1 MCNSNVLNSLVVTC
15 FTWFFTTTRSS
26 QWASVLALQGRRWW
40 LKRPWNSGW
49 LEVRPCFCGLKRLK
63 IDDERLPDIF
73 IYYMMLVCRTTEVLM
88 SDCFFWLFRWFWKKQ
103 YRLQAMNWNFQLGSN
118 KKTLSS
124 SRGKSDSRE
133 SPDYLGFQL
142 GHCCWR
148 ICCFLTLIL
157 TSVSFLL
164 IRDAVLLSRIDGRT
178 PGASEDWLVKC
189 SKKRCGG
196 HMPNIDVIVLKHP
209 LPLSSCFWKKN
220 PNSAKFFHSTLHSE
234 PFETTTPPVLPP
246 FNHDFYST
254 CAIFWWVSSQFFHG
268 KWLKKLQLLQVKFP
282 KDLFAGRCS
291 ALIEAACR
299 YPGRGCGDG
308 NGRAEKTKKP
318 TEKLRLN

>member
-1 MCNSNVLNSLVVTC
+1 
-15 FTWFFTTTRSS
+15 
-26 QWASVLALQGRRWW
+26 
-40 LKRPWNSGW
+40 
-49 LEVRPCFCGLKRLK
+49 
-63 IDDERLPDIF
+63 
-73 IYYMMLVCRTTEVLM
+73 
-88 SDCFFWLFRWFWKKQ
+88 
-103 YRLQAMNWNFQLGSN
+103 MNWNFQLGSN

-124 SRGKSDSRE
+124 SRGKSDSKE

-142 GHCCWR
+142 EHCCWR

-220 PNSAKFFHSTLHSE
+220 PNSAKFFHSTLLSE
-234 PFETTTPPVLPP
+234 PFETTTTPPVYP
-246 FNHDFYST
+246 HST
-254 CAIFWWVSSQFFHG
+254 KISTANVLFSREFHLNFSMENGWKSSNF
-268 KWLKKLQLLQVKFP
+268 LQVKFP
-282 KDLFAGRCS
+282 KDEFAGRCS
-291 ALIEAACR
+291 ALIEAACW
-299 YPGRGCGDG
+299 PGIRRWERSRAGEKKKAYRKVKVELDIVLGGGFKYFVCSS
-308 NGRAEKTKKP
+308 NGLKP
-318 TEKLRLN
+318 PTSCH

>member
-1 MCNSNVLNSLVVTC
+1 MTNGFQIYLYIIWCWYVVPPKC
-15 FTWFFTTTRSS
+15 WCLI
-26 QWASVLALQGRRWW
+26 V
-40 LKRPWNSGW
+40 
-49 LEVRPCFCGLKRLK
+49 
-63 IDDERLPDIF
+63 
-73 IYYMMLVCRTTEVLM
+73 
-88 SDCFFWLFRWFWKKQ
+88 FFWLFRWFWKKQ

-118 KKTLSS
+118 KKTMSS

-196 HMPNIDVIVLKHP
+196 HMPNIDVMVLKHP
-209 LPLSSCFWKKN
+209 LPLSSCFWKRI
-220 PNSAKFFHSTLHSE
+220 PTQLNSSIQPCIQNHLRSPPPPQFYPHSTTISTAH
-234 PFETTTPPVLPP
+234 VL
-246 FNHDFYST
+246 FSGE
-254 CAIFWWVSSQFFHG
+254 FHPN
-268 KWLKKLQLLQVKFP
+268 F
-282 KDLFAGRCS
+282 S
-291 ALIEAACR
+291 M
-299 YPGRGCGDG
+299 G
-308 NGRAEKTKKP
+308 NGWKNSHFYRWSFPRIYLLEDVRPWSKLLAGTGDSEMGKESCREKRIP